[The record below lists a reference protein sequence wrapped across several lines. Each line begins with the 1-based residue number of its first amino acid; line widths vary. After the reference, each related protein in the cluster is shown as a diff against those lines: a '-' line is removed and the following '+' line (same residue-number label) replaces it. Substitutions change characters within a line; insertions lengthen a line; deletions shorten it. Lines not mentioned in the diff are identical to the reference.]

1 MQGGTLVVLSLQFTI
16 APVAPFVFVVRTN
29 PPSTIGNPKSGKVL
43 AVIPA
48 RYAST
53 RFPGK
58 SLFPIAGVSLLRR
71 VWERCRKARTI
82 DRLVI
87 ATDDARIWR
96 VAAQMGADV
105 VLTSKD
111 HTSGT
116 DRVAEVARTARDFAY
131 IINIQGDEPLID
143 PRVIDALVRLLKSK
157 PQIGM
162 VTAAHPFSRPA
173 DVSSPHQ
180 VKVTIDKT
188 GLALNFSRKAIP
200 GRPLAKTASKTKAGK
215 SVFFRHQGIYGFRRK
230 TLLDFVRWK
239 PSPREEVER
248 LEQLRALENGVTV
261 HVLVTKQGSPGVD
274 TPEDAAALEKI
285 INRAEKKGVSR

>member
-1 MQGGTLVVLSLQFTI
+1 M
-16 APVAPFVFVVRTN
+16 P
-29 PPSTIGNPKSGKVL
+29 KVL

-58 SLFPIAGVSLLRR
+58 PLFPIAGVPLLRR

-96 VAAQMGADV
+96 AASQWGAEV

-111 HTSGT
+111 HLSGT
-116 DRVAEVARTARDFAY
+116 DRVAEVARTARDCVY
-131 IINIQGDEPLID
+131 IINIQGDEPLIE
-143 PRVIDALVRLLKSK
+143 PRVIDGLVRLLKSK
-157 PQIGM
+157 PQIEM
-162 VTAAHPFSRPA
+162 VTAAHPLSRPS
-173 DVSSPHQ
+173 DVSSPNQ
-180 VKVTIDKT
+180 VKVTIDKS
-188 GLALNFSRKAIP
+188 GRALDFSRQSIP
-200 GRPLAKTASKTKAGK
+200 GHPPTKIAPKSRRP
-215 SVFFRHQGIYGFRRK
+215 VFFRHQGIYGFRRK

-239 PSPREEVER
+239 PSPREESET

-261 HVLVTKQGSPGVD
+261 HVLLTKQGSPGVD

-285 INRAEKKGVSR
+285 IARADRLGGSK

>member
-1 MQGGTLVVLSLQFTI
+1 MTS
-16 APVAPFVFVVRTN
+16 PN
-29 PPSTIGNPKSGKVL
+29 PPSAIRNPKSQKVL

-58 SLFPIAGVSLLRR
+58 SLFPIAGKSLLKR
-71 VWERCRKARTI
+71 VWERSRRARGI

-96 VAAQMGADV
+96 AAAQWGADV

-111 HTSGT
+111 HLSGT

-143 PRVIDALVRLLKSK
+143 PRLIEGLVRLLKSK
-157 PQIGM
+157 PKIEM
-162 VTAAHPFSRPA
+162 VTAAHPFSKPSE
-173 DVSSPHQ
+173 VSSPHQ
-180 VKVTIDKT
+180 VKVTIDKS
-188 GLALNFSRKAIP
+188 GRALDFSRQCIP
-200 GRPLAKTASKTKAGK
+200 GHPPAKTTAKKSKRP
-215 SVFFRHQGIYGFRRK
+215 VFFRHQGIYAFRRK

-239 PSPREEVER
+239 TSPREEAET

-285 INRAEKKGVSR
+285 IARADKKGVSR

>member
-1 MQGGTLVVLSLQFTI
+1 MSS
-16 APVAPFVFVVRTN
+16 N
-29 PPSTIGNPKSGKVL
+29 PQSEIRNPKSGKVL

-96 VAAQMGADV
+96 ASAQMGADV

-111 HTSGT
+111 HLSGT
-116 DRVAEVARTARDFAY
+116 DRVAEVARTTRDFAY

-143 PRVIDALVRLLKSK
+143 PRMIDALVRLLKSK

-173 DVSSPHQ
+173 DVSCPHQ
-180 VKVTIDKT
+180 VKVTIDKS
-188 GLALNFSRKAIP
+188 GRALNFSRQPIP
-200 GRPLAKTASKTKAGK
+200 GHPPAKTAGKSKRGK

-239 PSPREEVER
+239 TSLREQAED

-261 HVLVTKQGSPGVD
+261 HVLVTKEGSPGVD

-285 INRAEKKGVSR
+285 IARADKKGVSR